1 MATTTASGKKHIYL
15 NNKNLE
21 ELIFNYRKNNRKYE
35 QTMYESVYKLGT
47 NFINQFKF
55 LGYPQQVKEDMLQ
68 TFLFN
73 FFNSINKGKF
83 SIRKKNT
90 LITIKERRFLQDDL
104 KEYAGKKVYCA
115 EVDKFNLYCYLI
127 VDTETDTTKKAI
139 VNVRLNQSDFKD
151 IEVIYD
157 TQKEI
162 TLTYDEI
169 SFNYFSFLT
178 QIAYNS
184 FIQVINSE
192 NLNNNVNQV
201 VKFFN
206 CDNIHEFDIS
216 DVAKQEKILSMIK
229 VIQKNRGVENE

>member
-1 MATTTASGKKHIYL
+1 MATTSGKKHIYL

-35 QTMYESVYKLGT
+35 QQMYESVYKLGT
-47 NFINQFKF
+47 NFLNQFKF
-55 LGYPQQVKEDMLQ
+55 LGYPEQVKEDMLQ

-90 LITIKERRFLQDDL
+90 LITIKERRFLPEEL

-115 EVDKFNLYCYLI
+115 DVDKYNLYCYEL
-127 VDTETDTTKKAI
+127 VDCEDVNTKKAI
-139 VNVRLNQSDFKD
+139 VNIRLNQSDFKD
-151 IEVIYD
+151 VEVIYN
-157 TQKEI
+157 TKKEL
-162 TLTYDEI
+162 TLTYDNI

-192 NLNNNVNQV
+192 NLNININQV
-201 VKFFN
+201 IKFFN
-206 CDNIHEFDIS
+206 CDNIHEFDVS
-216 DVAKQEKILSMIK
+216 DVTKQEKILSMIK
-229 VIQKNRGVENE
+229 VIQKNRGVNEDV

>member
-1 MATTTASGKKHIYL
+1 MAKHKTTIYL
-15 NNKNLE
+15 NNKELE

-35 QTMYESVYKLGT
+35 QQMYDSVHKLGT
-47 NFINQFKF
+47 NFLNQFKF
-55 LGYPQQVKEDMLQ
+55 LGYPEQVKEDMLQ

-90 LITIKERRFLQDDL
+90 LINVKERRFLPDEL

-115 EVDKFNLYCYLI
+115 DVDKYNLYCYEI
-127 VDTETDTTKKAI
+127 VDCEGNDTKKAN
-139 VNVRLNQSDFKD
+139 VTVRLNQSDFKD
-151 IEVIYD
+151 VEVIYN
-157 TQKEI
+157 TKKEF
-162 TLTYDEI
+162 TLTYDNI

-192 NLNNNVNQV
+192 NLNININQV

-206 CDNIHEFDIS
+206 CENIHEFDVS
-216 DVAKQEKILSMIK
+216 DITKQEKILSMIK
-229 VIQKNRGVENE
+229 VIQKNRGVNEDV